1 MTMNRENEEQR
12 PVPQTLYG
20 ALQKEPNCKCL
31 VLTVLIYGCLAA
43 VTWCRCANVTKIMVN
58 YTKFPIK
65 STKHISSPCDDGYI
79 YIPVAF
85 MGMLYLVYLV
95 ECYHSPIRIDLLHA
109 ESQDSV
115 LSKLAQLKMA
125 QPRIWW
131 KAVSYHY
138 VRRKRQITRY
148 RNGDNYTTTQVYYER
163 VNTHS
168 ATSHYY
174 YDYCGVRDIS
184 KELIL
189 EPKIPITK
197 IMLTKGFAFSNIR
210 SATEFEEARSRFFA
224 EQELSDDYME
234 MREGLDLGYNV
245 NTMLVAVLGNP
256 WFTNRYI
263 YWCLSALLLS
273 WPLRVIIE
281 YKTQYADYQ
290 VTKLFGVNY
299 DTPTSGEPIHAS
311 MSQLSQPGSYMLA
324 PSYSEALL
332 MDPATPHNDEP
343 ERSQENRQAQQ
354 RETDIA
360 TDMVPSYSEALLYE
374 RAEQHDHRNVIVT
387 STIAGSVPGDATH
400 SSRNPNDPSRQML
413 SPMPCE
419 CHCPCPCH
427 ENANDYELRDERS
440 YVEITANSEHLSSGA
455 PPTNVNVVN
464 DTFEN
469 EIATLRTTADGRLH
483 PPGNVMPRSMDN
495 FQAEASP
502 SRCGSCG
509 RMSTSTQTIN
519 TDILPRVIAK
529 NKSIGSSQTFT
540 SSADFISGVTYER
553 EHVGIIPRDISEPNL
568 RSRTELA
575 DALPNGNVR
584 SLENILENEEEPTG
598 SSRGGFVNL
607 TERNPPNE
615 RLHAPE
621 RHRRFPPSL
630 AHHRSL
636 SLDEASVSPRN
647 ASSNG
652 AIPKIEPRSRIMVNP
667 MSNEA
672 CWKLPD
678 SRTYFCLKSIL
689 KQNRRSYTLV
699 TADEFQN
706 LADQEIINRG
716 IECVDS
722 SFGRTEKGD
731 RSRSRERLNPRRRM
745 PSFEEFMPR
754 DKMYPVYDQKR
765 ENTRTLIFASPIQEV
780 FPGDPF
786 GGKNIVP
793 VGNTMEY
800 IAREDSVHP
809 SRSPAIRDTRCVPD
823 GYIGERTGRVPAEPL
838 RADSVACPP
847 RAAHHSYRHERDL
860 RFLLHGRNPSTTV
873 DTNVDVRVRVDEM
886 PPLPPPR
893 AYRNDVTL
901 PPYGGPLSERAKRW
915 STSSN
920 EYDDTRSHEGNPADF
935 YTPDRRHQLNPHRL
949 NRPGLTR
956 SFRERRPKLVHT
968 DRNFRRSFT
977 GRVEDYRI
985 ENELRRANFS
995 METSL

>member
-1 MTMNRENEEQR
+1 MNRENEEQR
-12 PVPQTLYG
+12 PVPQTLCG

-58 YTKFPIK
+58 YSKFPIR
-65 STKHISSPCDDGYI
+65 STKHVSSPCDDGYI

-115 LSKLAQLKMA
+115 LSKLAQLKVA

-263 YWCLSALLLS
+263 YWCLSAFLLS

-332 MDPATPHNDEP
+332 MDPATPRNDRP
-343 ERSQENRQAQQ
+343 EQSQDWQAQRQ
-354 RETDIA
+354 ETDVA

-374 RAEQHDHRNVIVT
+374 RAEQHDHRNAIVA
-387 STIAGSVPGDATH
+387 STVTGNVPSDAT
-400 SSRNPNDPSRQML
+400 RLPCNTNDPNRQML

-427 ENANDYELRDERS
+427 GNTTDYERS
-440 YVEITANSEHLSSGA
+440 YVEIAANSEHLPPGA
-455 PPTNVNVVN
+455 PPTNVNIGG
-464 DTFEN
+464 DTFES

-483 PPGNVMPRSMDN
+483 PPGNVVPRSMDDL
-495 FQAEASP
+495 QAGASP
-502 SRCGSCG
+502 SKCSSCG
-509 RMSTSTQTIN
+509 RISTSTQTIN
-519 TDILPRVIAK
+519 TDVLPRVVAK
-529 NKSIGSSQTFT
+529 NKSVASSQTFT
-540 SSADFISGVTYER
+540 SSADLISGVKYER
-553 EHVGIIPRDISEPNL
+553 EHVETIPRDISEPNL

-575 DALPNGNVR
+575 SGFPNGNVR
-584 SLENILENEEEPTG
+584 SLANILENEEEPTRV
-598 SSRGGFVNL
+598 SRTGFNFA
-607 TERNPPNE
+607 ERNLPNE
-615 RLHAPE
+615 RLHPPE
-621 RHRRFPPSL
+621 RQRRFPPAL

-636 SLDEASVSPRN
+636 SLDEPSVSPRN
-647 ASSNG
+647 VASSNG
-652 AIPKIEPRSRIMVNP
+652 TIPKIEPRSRIMVNP

-689 KQNRRSYTLV
+689 KQNRRRYTLV

-706 LADQEIINRG
+706 LADQEIINRN
-716 IECVDS
+716 IECVNS
-722 SFGRTEKGD
+722 PASRNEKDD
-731 RSRSRERLNPRRRM
+731 RSRSRERLHPRRRM

-765 ENTRTLIFASPIQEV
+765 ESTRTLIFASPIQEV

-793 VGNTMEY
+793 VGNSMEY
-800 IAREDSVHP
+800 TAHREDP
-809 SRSPAIRDTRCVPD
+809 SRPGRSPAVRDPRCAPD
-823 GYIGERTGRVPAEPL
+823 GYAGERTGRVPAEPF
-838 RADSVACPP
+838 RADGVAFPIP
-847 RAAHHSYRHERDL
+847 SRIAHPSYRHERDL
-860 RFLLHGRNPSTTV
+860 RYLLQSRSPSTTTV
-873 DTNVDVRVRVDEM
+873 DTNVDVRVRVDET

-893 AYRNDVTL
+893 AYRNDVNL
-901 PPYGGPLSERAKRW
+901 PPAYGGPPSERAKRW

-920 EYDDTRSHEGNPADF
+920 EYDDTRSHEGRSADF
-935 YTPDRRHQLNPHRL
+935 YTPDRRHQFNAHRL
-949 NRPGLTR
+949 NRPPGLTR

>member
-1 MTMNRENEEQR
+1 MNRENEEQR
-12 PVPQTLYG
+12 PVPQTLCG

-58 YTKFPIK
+58 YTKFPIR
-65 STKHISSPCDDGYI
+65 STKHVSSPCDDGYI

-281 YKTQYADYQ
+281 YKTQYVDYQ

-332 MDPATPHNDEP
+332 MEPATPRNDEP
-343 ERSQENRQAQQ
+343 EQNQENRQAQR
-354 RETDIA
+354 RETDVA

-374 RAEQHDHRNVIVT
+374 RAEQHDHRNAIVT
-387 STIAGSVPGDATH
+387 NTVAGSVPNDATRP
-400 SSRNPNDPSRQML
+400 SCNANDPSRQIL

-427 ENANDYELRDERS
+427 ENANDYELRNERS
-440 YVEITANSEHLSSGA
+440 YVKIAANSEHLLPGA
-455 PPTNVNVVN
+455 PPKNVNVAN

-483 PPGNVMPRSMDN
+483 PPGNVVPRSMDN
-495 FQAEASP
+495 LQAEASP

-509 RMSTSTQTIN
+509 RISTSTQTIN
-519 TDILPRVIAK
+519 TDVLPRVIAK

-568 RSRTELA
+568 RSRTELT
-575 DALPNGNVR
+575 DAFPNGNVR
-584 SLENILENEEEPTG
+584 SLENILENEEESAGG
-598 SSRGGFVNL
+598 SRAGFVNL
-607 TERNPPNE
+607 TERNFPNE

-647 ASSNG
+647 VNNG

-699 TADEFQN
+699 TADEFQA
-706 LADQEIINRG
+706 LADQEVINRG
-716 IECVDS
+716 VECVDS
-722 SFGRTEKGD
+722 SFGRNEKDD

-765 ENTRTLIFASPIQEV
+765 ENTSPIQEV

-793 VGNTMEY
+793 VGNSMEY
-800 IAREDSVHP
+800 ATREDSTRP
-809 SRSPAIRDTRCVPD
+809 SRSPAVRDMRCASD
-823 GYIGERTGRVPAEPL
+823 GYIGERTGRVPAEPF
-838 RADSVACPP
+838 RADGVAYPS
-847 RAAHHSYRHERDL
+847 HIGHQSYRHERDL
-860 RFLLHGRNPSTTV
+860 RFLLHGRSPSTTM
-873 DTNVDVRVRVDEM
+873 NANMDVRARVDEM
-886 PPLPPPR
+886 PPLPPSR
-893 AYRNDVTL
+893 GYQNDVTL
-901 PPYGGPLSERAKRW
+901 PPYGGFLSERAKRW

-920 EYDDTRSHEGNPADF
+920 EYDDTRPHEGRSADF
-935 YTPDRRHQLNPHRL
+935 YTPDRRYQLNSHRL

-985 ENELRRANFS
+985 ENELRQANFS

>member
-1 MTMNRENEEQR
+1 MNRENEEQR
-12 PVPQTLYG
+12 PVPQTLCG

-58 YTKFPIK
+58 YTKFPIR
-65 STKHISSPCDDGYI
+65 STKHVSSPCDDGYI

-281 YKTQYADYQ
+281 YKTQYVDYQ

-332 MDPATPHNDEP
+332 MDPATPRNDEP
-343 ERSQENRQAQQ
+343 EQNQENLQAQR
-354 RETDIA
+354 RETDVA

-374 RAEQHDHRNVIVT
+374 RAEQHDHQNAIVT
-387 STIAGSVPGDATH
+387 NIVAGSVPNDATRP
-400 SSRNPNDPSRQML
+400 SCNANDPSRQIL

-427 ENANDYELRDERS
+427 ENANDYELRNERS
-440 YVEITANSEHLSSGA
+440 YVKIAANSEHLLPGA
-455 PPTNVNVVN
+455 PPKNVNVAN

-483 PPGNVMPRSMDN
+483 PPGNVVPRSMDN
-495 FQAEASP
+495 LQAEASP

-509 RMSTSTQTIN
+509 RISTSTQTIN
-519 TDILPRVIAK
+519 TDVLPRVIAK

-553 EHVGIIPRDISEPNL
+553 EHVGTIPRDISEPNL
-568 RSRTELA
+568 RSRTELT
-575 DALPNGNVR
+575 DVFPNGNVR
-584 SLENILENEEEPTG
+584 SLENILENEEESTG
-598 SSRGGFVNL
+598 GSRAGFVNL
-607 TERNPPNE
+607 TERNFPNE

-647 ASSNG
+647 VNSNG

-706 LADQEIINRG
+706 LADQEVINRG
-716 IECVDS
+716 VECVDS
-722 SFGRTEKGD
+722 SFGRNEKDD

-765 ENTRTLIFASPIQEV
+765 ENTSPIQEV

-793 VGNTMEY
+793 IGNSMEY
-800 IAREDSVHP
+800 ATREDSTRP
-809 SRSPAIRDTRCVPD
+809 SRSPAVRDMRCAPN
-823 GYIGERTGRVPAEPL
+823 GYIGERTGRVPAEPF
-838 RADSVACPP
+838 RTDGVVYPS
-847 RAAHHSYRHERDL
+847 HIGHQSYRHERDL
-860 RFLLHGRNPSTTV
+860 RFLLHGRSPSTTM
-873 DTNVDVRVRVDEM
+873 TANMDVRARVDEM
-886 PPLPPPR
+886 PPLPPSR
-893 AYRNDVTL
+893 GYQNDVTL
-901 PPYGGPLSERAKRW
+901 PPYGEFLSERAKRW

-920 EYDDTRSHEGNPADF
+920 EYDDTRPHEERSADF
-935 YTPDRRHQLNPHRL
+935 YTPDRRYQLNSHRL

-985 ENELRRANFS
+985 ENELRQANFS

>member
-1 MTMNRENEEQR
+1 MNRENEEQR
-12 PVPQTLYG
+12 PVPQTLCG

-58 YTKFPIK
+58 YTKFPIR
-65 STKHISSPCDDGYI
+65 STRHVSSPCDDGYI

-174 YDYCGVRDIS
+174 YDYCGVKDIS

-189 EPKIPITK
+189 EAKIPITK
-197 IMLTKGFAFSNIR
+197 ITLTKGFAFSNIR

-332 MDPATPHNDEP
+332 MEPATSRNEEP
-343 ERSQENRQAQQ
+343 EQNQ
-354 RETDIA
+354 TDVA

-374 RAEQHDHRNVIVT
+374 RAEQYDRRNNAIVNN
-387 STIAGSVPGDATH
+387 AGCASNVEASCNVD
-400 SSRNPNDPSRQML
+400 DPRRML

-427 ENANDYELRDERS
+427 ENVNDYDLRTMNERS
-440 YVEITANSEHLSSGA
+440 YIESATNREHLPMSTEVS
-455 PPTNVNVVN
+455 
-464 DTFEN
+464 DTFES
-469 EIATLRTTADGRLH
+469 ELATLRTTADGRLH
-483 PPGNVMPRSMDN
+483 PPANLAPYSMDDL
-495 FQAEASP
+495 QVEASP
-502 SRCGSCG
+502 SRCSSCG
-509 RMSTSTQTIN
+509 RISASTQTIN
-519 TDILPRVIAK
+519 TDIPHPPHVVTR
-529 NKSIGSSQTFT
+529 NKSNEGSQT
-540 SSADFISGVTYER
+540 SSTDFISGMTSER
-553 EHVGIIPRDISEPNL
+553 EYEAIPRDISEPNL
-568 RSRTELA
+568 RSRSELA
-575 DALPNGNVR
+575 ELPKDKVR
-584 SLENILENEEEPTG
+584 SLENILENEEELLG
-598 SSRGGFVNL
+598 IGKVGFANVQTNL
-607 TERNPPNE
+607 PYERPHP
-615 RLHAPE
+615 PE
-621 RHRRFPPSL
+621 RYRRFPASLPPSL
-630 AHHRSL
+630 THHRSL
-636 SLDEASVSPRN
+636 SLDETSVSPRN
-647 ASSNG
+647 MG
-652 AIPKIEPRSRIMVNP
+652 AIPKTEPRSRIMVNP

-672 CWKLPD
+672 CWKLPN
-678 SRTYFCLKSIL
+678 SKTYFCLKSIL
-689 KQNRRSYTLV
+689 KHNRRSYTLV

-706 LADQEIINRG
+706 LAEQDANRG
-716 IECVDS
+716 LRYLDSFDRGEKSDRDIQVD
-722 SFGRTEKGD
+722 KLAD
-731 RSRSRERLNPRRRM
+731 HSRSRERLNPRRRM
-745 PSFEEFMPR
+745 PSFEEFMSAR
-754 DKMYPVYDQKR
+754 DKMYINDQKQ
-765 ENTRTLIFASPIQEV
+765 ESTRTLIFASPIQEV

-786 GGKNIVP
+786 GGKDIVP
-793 VGNTMEY
+793 VRNLRERS
-800 IAREDSVHP
+800 AREGDPVNNPVMLTRP
-809 SRSPAIRDTRCVPD
+809 SRSLTVRDARCFSTDYTRNPFRPD
-823 GYIGERTGRVPAEPL
+823 STTYPLPHVTHPHWREREL
-838 RADSVACPP
+838 Q
-847 RAAHHSYRHERDL
+847 Y
-860 RFLLHGRNPSTTV
+860 LLHNRHPLEPMGTSTRAREET
-873 DTNVDVRVRVDEM
+873 
-886 PPLPPPR
+886 PR
-893 AYRNDVTL
+893 AYRNVDISFAS
-901 PPYGGPLSERAKRW
+901 YDGMLSERANRW

-920 EYDDTRSHEGNPADF
+920 EYDDRSREGHTANPK
-935 YTPDRRHQLNPHRL
+935 YLSNRRRQTA
-949 NRPGLTR
+949 GLTR
-956 SFRERRPKLVHT
+956 SLTERRPKVARL

-977 GRVEDYRI
+977 GRVEDYRMDYRM
-985 ENELRRANFS
+985 ENARRTNFS
-995 METSL
+995 IETSL

>member
-1 MTMNRENEEQR
+1 MNRENEER
-12 PVPQTLYG
+12 PVPQTLCG

-58 YTKFPIK
+58 YTKYPIR
-65 STKHISSPCDDGYI
+65 STRHVSSPCDDGYI

-168 ATSHYY
+168 ATTHYY
-174 YDYCGVRDIS
+174 YDYCGVKDIS

-189 EPKIPITK
+189 EAKIPITK
-197 IMLTKGFAFSNIR
+197 ITLTKGFAFSNIR

-256 WFTNRYI
+256 WFTNRYV

-311 MSQLSQPGSYMLA
+311 ISQLSQPGSYMLA

-332 MDPATPHNDEP
+332 MEPVTPRNEGLEQRQEP
-343 ERSQENRQAQQ
+343 WQVRG
-354 RETDIA
+354 ETNIA

-374 RAEQHDHRNVIVT
+374 RAEQYDHQNAIVNNAAAGCASNVVIPCNV
-387 STIAGSVPGDATH
+387 D
-400 SSRNPNDPSRQML
+400 DPRRML
-413 SPMPCE
+413 PPMPCE

-427 ENANDYELRDERS
+427 GNTNEYNDMRMDERS
-440 YVEITANSEHLSSGA
+440 YIEIATSRERL
-455 PPTNVNVVN
+455 PTNTNVN
-464 DTFEN
+464 DTFES
-469 EIATLRTTADGRLH
+469 ELATLRTTADGRLH
-483 PPGNVMPRSMDN
+483 PPIKVPPHSVDDL
-495 FQAEASP
+495 QADVSP
-502 SRCGSCG
+502 SRCSSCG
-509 RMSTSTQTIN
+509 RISASTQTIN
-519 TDILPRVIAK
+519 TDALPRAVAR
-529 NKSIGSSQTFT
+529 NKSNEGSQT
-540 SSADFISGVTYER
+540 SSADFISDMTSKR
-553 EHVGIIPRDISEPNL
+553 EHRAIPRDISEPNL
-568 RSRTELA
+568 RSQSELTGTFPK
-575 DALPNGNVR
+575 DNVR
-584 SLENILENEEEPTG
+584 SLENILENEEDLPRTG
-598 SSRGGFVNL
+598 KTGFVHVEANL
-607 TERNPPNE
+607 QYERPHP
-615 RLHAPE
+615 PE
-621 RHRRFPPSL
+621 RQRRFPTSLPPSL
-630 AHHRSL
+630 THHRSL
-636 SLDEASVSPRN
+636 SLDEETVSPRN
-647 ASSNG
+647 MG
-652 AIPKIEPRSRIMVNP
+652 AIPKTERSRIMVNP

-672 CWKLPD
+672 CWKLPN
-678 SRTYFCLKSIL
+678 SKTYFCLKSIL
-689 KQNRRSYTLV
+689 KQNRRRYTLV

-706 LADQEIINRG
+706 FAEQDVSRA
-716 IECVDS
+716 VRYPDS
-722 SFGRTEKGD
+722 SNRSEKSDCNIQTDKMTE

-745 PSFEEFMPR
+745 PSFEEFVSR
-754 DKMYPVYDQKR
+754 DKVYINDGNVYQKR
-765 ENTRTLIFASPIQEV
+765 ESTRTLIFASPIQEV

-786 GGKNIVP
+786 GGKDIVP
-793 VGNTMEY
+793 VRNLRDY
-800 IAREDSVHP
+800 SARESDPTLVNDPAMLARP
-809 SRSPAIRDTRCVPD
+809 SRSLPVRDARPCLPTDYTRSPFRPD
-823 GYIGERTGRVPAEPL
+823 STAYPL
-838 RADSVACPP
+838 PHVTHPS
-847 RAAHHSYRHERDL
+847 HWHEREL
-860 RFLLHGRNPSTTV
+860 QYLLHSKHPREP
-873 DTNVDVRVRVDEM
+873 TNASARAEET
-886 PPLPPPR
+886 PR
-893 AYRNDVTL
+893 AYRNDMSFPSYDGL
-901 PPYGGPLSERAKRW
+901 HSERANRW

-920 EYDDTRSHEGNPADF
+920 EYDDRPRESHLANPRYLAN
-935 YTPDRRHQLNPHRL
+935 RRRQA
-949 NRPGLTR
+949 GLTR
-956 SFRERRPKLVHT
+956 SLTERRTPRVT
-968 DRNFRRSFT
+968 RVDRNFRRSFT
-977 GRVEDYRI
+977 GRVEDYRM
-985 ENELRRANFS
+985 ENARRTNFS
-995 METSL
+995 IETSL